1 MTNLTNRKAFGS
13 VLSGIRKEQGF
24 RSAHQFFKNI
34 GGSKSLGLAYVSY
47 WDMERGKKLPKSWR
61 LKTIMAALGVA
72 QYSPKAQELVQAYF
86 RALSGSDEL
95 LQYLS
100 APAAAAPA
108 LPSRELAEAATHK
121 MLSQLS
127 VNLTLEQWKLCTR
140 DMVTDICQTYLNETA
155 GWVTVSEL
163 SKATKFK
170 PKAITKALKALAAG
184 GIVDLSGNKTRGKFV
199 GKTIQLLPMTPATAG
214 IRAAL
219 RNNCNAWLADSK
231 LIALKRITVRMTKAN
246 LNIYRQHLENAVKL
260 AAVYGGVNENRQDSA
275 IYFIDARIYQFL
287 PRD

>member
-1 MTNLTNRKAFGS
+1 M
-13 VLSGIRKEQGF
+13 
-24 RSAHQFFKNI
+24 
-34 GGSKSLGLAYVSY
+34 
-47 WDMERGKKLPKSWR
+47 PKSWR

-72 QYSPKAQELVQAYF
+72 QHSPRAQELVQAYF
-86 RALSGSDEL
+86 MALSGSDEL
-95 LQYLS
+95 IQYLS
-100 APAAAAPA
+100 APAAPA
-108 LPSRELAEAATHK
+108 SPPNRELAEAATRK

-155 GWVTVSEL
+155 GWVSVSEL

-170 PKAITKALKALAAG
+170 PKEIMKALKDLAAG
-184 GIVDLSGNKTRGKFV
+184 GIVDLSGNKVRGKFV
-199 GKTIQLLPMTPATAG
+199 GKTIQLLPMTPATAE

-231 LIALKRITVRMTKAN
+231 LIALKRITARMGKASMH
-246 LNIYRQHLENAVKL
+246 IYRQHMENAVNL
-260 AAVYGGVNENRQDSA
+260 AAVYGGVNEDRKDSA
-275 IYFIDARIYQFL
+275 IYFIDARIYQYL